1 MKNER
6 KSEPSPLTAHLGF
19 WMRMV
24 SNQVSETFAKKVEAE
39 GVSVAEWVVL
49 RTLFGR
55 GGAPSAVAEAVGLS
69 RGQVSKVVDALV
81 RRGLVL
87 RKESGSDRRYQE
99 LHLSPAGEAIVPR
112 LAVLA
117 DANDQTHFAALD
129 AAERRKLLDLLK
141 KVAAAIPSPRVPTH

>member
-1 MKNER
+1 MKNVG

-24 SNQVSETFAKKVEAE
+24 SNQVSESFAKKVEAE

-55 GGAPSAVAEAVGLS
+55 GGAPSAVAKAVGLS

-117 DANDQTHFAALD
+117 DANDQKHFAALD

-141 KVAAAIPSPRVPTH
+141 KVAAVIPSPRVPTH